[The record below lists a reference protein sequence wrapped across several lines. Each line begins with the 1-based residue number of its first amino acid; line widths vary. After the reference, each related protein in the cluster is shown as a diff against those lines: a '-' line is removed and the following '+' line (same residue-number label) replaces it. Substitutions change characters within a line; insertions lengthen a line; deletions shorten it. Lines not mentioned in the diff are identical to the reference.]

1 MRFFLI
7 FSEPP
12 SVSPP
17 LVWFK
22 DETLHHTLDPGSLTL
37 MWDPYNLT
45 MNRDAKVT
53 ISLWGYKEDVI
64 QPQLLYID
72 DLKTN
77 QPNDGQLLL
86 TPREYGARDNGDELR
101 SCEMGLIKINL
112 TNPEQEVGMPNRL
125 GAYALKKYDQ
135 FTKNFVFLPI
145 VQLFGVGRCH
155 LVGISMINGL
165 DILDQIGFNRNVTN
179 GLLKI
184 GC

>member
-1 MRFFLI
+1 MKFFII

-112 TNPEQEVGMPNRL
+112 TNPEQEVGMPNR
-125 GAYALKKYDQ
+125 
-135 FTKNFVFLPI
+135 
-145 VQLFGVGRCH
+145 
-155 LVGISMINGL
+155 
-165 DILDQIGFNRNVTN
+165 
-179 GLLKI
+179 
-184 GC
+184 